1 MNKTLYLPTALGISL
16 LSGCSDSNIDLVKN
30 TEIHNSNYTYGQI
43 YDNRKM
49 CDSIQWSTEQQSNGE
64 TIVISTCTFKLSQ
77 DQLQKSRNFAIAKVN
92 EYYDI
97 FSRSYI
103 RTTEEIQEKIE
114 KTEQTPNIRDFDSWM
129 ANSSSIEEARAWL
142 KGAIERKE
150 KSDQYSYGNME
161 TIEYEIKQR
170 TIKLEEAIEYAERD
184 FKSTNNRL
192 NELKE
197 NLNHLTHTA
206 KSEVYSDLDRL
217 KSADLAQLDEI
228 LGGNLTVTQSV
239 YFQVLNNRVELKTM
253 DLVFSGRKAP
263 LNYDDIT
270 YLATEQIAPNS
281 ANFLNRWEA
290 WAAVKAGALITYSIK
305 NPQYSCN
312 VDGNG
317 VGKCKKTR

>member
-1 MNKTLYLPTALGISL
+1 M
-16 LSGCSDSNIDLVKN
+16 SGCSDSSIDLVKN

-49 CDSIQWSTEQQSNGE
+49 CDSIQWTAEQQSNDE
-64 TIVISTCTFKLSQ
+64 SIVISTCEFKLNQ
-77 DQLQKSRNFAIAKVN
+77 DQLQESRHFAIAKVN

-97 FSRSYI
+97 FSRSYL

-114 KTEQTPNIRDFDSWM
+114 ETEQTPNIMDFDSWM

-150 KSDQYSYGNME
+150 KFGQYSYDDME
-161 TIEYEIKQR
+161 AIEYEIKQR
-170 TIKLEEAIEYAERD
+170 TIKLEEAIKYAEHD
-184 FKSTNNRL
+184 FKSTNDRL

-217 KSADLAQLDEI
+217 KSADLVQVDEI
-228 LGGNLTVTQSV
+228 LGRNLTATQSV
-239 YFQVLNNRVELKTM
+239 YFQVINNRVELKTM

-263 LNYDDIT
+263 LNYDDIA
-270 YLATEQIAPNS
+270 YLAIEQIAPNS
-281 ANFLNRWEA
+281 TNFLNRWEA

-305 NPQYSCN
+305 KPQYSCD

-317 VGKCKKTR
+317 VGKCQKTR